1 MIVDLHVHTR
11 LGSDDSVITAE
22 QIITQAKKR
31 RLDTICIT
39 EHGNV
44 KSQIPRQLL
53 DQRDLLVFVGMEAS
67 TELGDV
73 LIFGMD
79 SYPRQI
85 WRAADIRRL
94 VVEAG
99 GVMIA
104 AHPFRYS
111 LAQNAVLTSS
121 REFTVEDACRQRLL
135 QLVDALE
142 VVNGWATKEE
152 VAFTRKVARRL
163 GMSGAGGSDAHYPE
177 QIGCCVTVF
186 DRFIGTETE
195 LIEELKNG
203 RFRPEDRRSGKRKGP
218 TAWPM

>member
-1 MIVDLHVHTR
+1 LIVDLHVHTC
-11 LGSDDSVITAE
+11 LGSDDSVITAD
-22 QIITQAKKR
+22 QIITQAKKMG
-31 RLDTICIT
+31 LDTICIT

-44 KSQIPRQLL
+44 KSQIPEQLQE
-53 DQRDLLVFVGMEAS
+53 QREVLVLAGMEAS

-79 SYPRQI
+79 SCPRHI

-94 VVEAG
+94 VVEAR

-111 LAQNAVLTSS
+111 LATRAVLTSS
-121 REFTVEDACRQRLL
+121 RQFTVEHACRQRLL
-135 QLVDALE
+135 CLVDALE
-142 VVNGWATKEE
+142 VANGWATKEE
-152 VAFTRKVARRL
+152 VAFTRKVARKL
-163 GMSGAGGSDAHYPE
+163 GMMGTGGSDAHYPE

-186 DRFIGTETE
+186 DRFIGTEAE

-203 RFRPEDRRSGKRKGP
+203 RFRPEDRRSSKQKGP

>member
-31 RLDTICIT
+31 RLDIICIT

-53 DQRDLLVFVGMEAS
+53 DEGDLLVFAGMEAS

-73 LIFGMD
+73 LIFGVD
-79 SYPRQI
+79 SYPRHI

-104 AHPFRYS
+104 AHPFRYG
-111 LAQNAVLTSS
+111 LAQSAVMTKSG
-121 REFTVEDACRQRLL
+121 EFTVEDACRQRLL
-135 QLVDALE
+135 QLVDVLE
-142 VVNGWATKEE
+142 VANGWATKEE
-152 VAFTRKVARRL
+152 VTFTRRVARRL
-163 GMSGAGGSDAHYPE
+163 GMRGSGGSDAHYPE

-186 DRFIGTETE
+186 DRFIASEAE

-203 RFRPEDRRSGKRKGP
+203 RFRPEDRRSSKQKGP

>member
-1 MIVDLHVHTR
+1 MIVDLHIHTS

-31 RLDTICIT
+31 RLDAICIT

-44 KSQIPRQLL
+44 RSQISGQLL
-53 DQRDLLVFVGMEAS
+53 DHRDLLVFAGMEAS

-73 LIFGMD
+73 LIFGLD

-85 WRAADIRRL
+85 WRAADIRRF

-104 AHPFRYS
+104 AHPFRYD
-111 LAQNAVLTSS
+111 LAQNAVLARS

-135 QLVDALE
+135 RLVDALE
-142 VVNGWATKEE
+142 VANG
-152 VAFTRKVARRL
+152 
-163 GMSGAGGSDAHYPE
+163 
-177 QIGCCVTVF
+177 
-186 DRFIGTETE
+186 
-195 LIEELKNG
+195 G
-203 RFRPEDRRSGKRKGP
+203 RPGKRLPSPGKWLAGLV
-218 TAWPM
+218 